1 MEAMARA
8 SLRLPQNVEGDLFV
22 DSTCIDCDTC
32 RQLAP
37 EVFARADDAGM
48 SYVHRQPAAGEERT
62 RALMALIACPTAS
75 IGTVAKA
82 DTAEAARR
90 FPMDVG
96 GGVSFCGFTSKD
108 SFGAWSW
115 LVRRPEG
122 NVLVDSPR
130 AAGVLLDRIEAMGG
144 VRWLFLTHADDVAD
158 HAVLRRRFGCERV
171 MHADDLSAG
180 TADVERFV
188 EGLEPVALDR
198 DLFVIP
204 VPGHTAGSAALLYRE
219 RDLFT
224 GDHLWGTEDGTGLEA
239 SRSVCWH
246 SWPEQVRSVE
256 RLLGYRFERVLP
268 GHGPV
273 FKASSPAAAH
283 EALEAFLALARGP
296 AGRAVGG

>member
-8 SLRLPQNVEGDLFV
+8 SLKLPQNVEGDLFV

-122 NVLVDSPR
+122 NVLVVSHKATIRVILCALLGVDLNHFR
-130 AAGVLLDRIEAMGG
+130 IRVAA
-144 VRWLFLTHADDVAD
+144 
-158 HAVLRRRFGCERV
+158 
-171 MHADDLSAG
+171 
-180 TADVERFV
+180 
-188 EGLEPVALDR
+188 PVASL
-198 DLFVIP
+198 
-204 VPGHTAGSAALLYRE
+204 TAVDFRETGPLL
-219 RDLFT
+219 T
-224 GDHLWGTEDGTGLEA
+224 
-239 SRSVCWH
+239 
-246 SWPEQVRSVE
+246 
-256 RLLGYRFERVLP
+256 LLGDTSHLP
-268 GHGPV
+268 EHLRKQKGT
-273 FKASSPAAAH
+273 
-283 EALEAFLALARGP
+283 
-296 AGRAVGG
+296 